1 MARKNRTNYKDK
13 RPYNERE
20 LGYTGLS
27 LTPSSKVREDII
39 PALRGP
45 KKIKLL
51 EEMVRYDSTIGGF
64 NNMYQSIA
72 SSVTWSVKPKD
83 DSEEAQDLADFIR
96 ECLFDD
102 LQIPFTDAIKNA
114 LTACQYGFAILEPVF
129 KIRNGKQN
137 ELEKSSLYDDGLIG
151 LAKLAPRYQGSII
164 RWNYDKEYR
173 KIISITQKNPNT
185 FEDIE
190 IPYRRLL
197 HFKHRSFNNNPE
209 GTSIYFNCVVPY
221 LKKKNTSLQED
232 IRYERGFDG
241 VLDITAPAMIL
252 DPTTKNPAYLQ
263 TQQWIKDTAQNIRAG
278 TDVAIAHP
286 EYIKVNILSSGDGN
300 IPDADKIIAREDR
313 NIAVALL
320 SDFFLSTQKSGISG
334 GFTQSKIK
342 LFTNLVAEMLDEIRT
357 VVNEKLIKV
366 LIEKNLMNIE
376 LAPTIE
382 YSEVGELDLTNMM
395 LLLQSA
401 KSNNL
406 VPANVKLCNLVMKK
420 VFGKDAIEFTEE
432 EYADYLRLAEVTTH
446 AYTTNQVADQV
457 IADIDDKDSIDDK
470 FVEEANENGG
480 E

>member
-1 MARKNRTNYKDK
+1 MVRRNRKSYKEK

-20 LGYTGLS
+20 MGYTGLT
-27 LTPSSKVREDII
+27 LTPSSKVREDVI
-39 PALRGP
+39 PQLRGP

-72 SSVTWSVKPKD
+72 SSVTWDIKAKD
-83 DSEEAQDLADFIR
+83 DSEEAQDIADFIK
-96 ECLFDD
+96 ECLFED
-102 LQIPFTDAIKNA
+102 LSTPFTDAIKNA
-114 LTACQYGFAILEPVF
+114 LTACQYGFAILEPVY

-137 ELEKSSLYDDGLIG
+137 EPEKSSLYDDGLIG

-164 RWNYDKEYR
+164 HWNYDKEYR
-173 KIISITQKNPNT
+173 KITSITQRNPNT

-320 SDFFLSTQKSGISG
+320 SDFFLTSQKSGISG

-342 LFTNLVAEMLDEIRT
+342 LFTNLVAEMLEEIKN

-366 LIEKNLMNIE
+366 LVEKNLMNIE

-457 IADIDDKDSIDDK
+457 IADIDDTDSIDDK
-470 FVEEANENGG
+470 YVEEANENGG

>member
-1 MARKNRTNYKDK
+1 MAKRNRTNYREK

-20 LGYTGLS
+20 VGYTGLS
-27 LTPSSKVREDII
+27 LLPGSRVREDVI

-72 SSVTWSVKPKD
+72 SSVTWRIKPKD
-83 DSEEAQDLADFIR
+83 ESEEAQDIADFIR

-102 LQIPFTDAIKNA
+102 LSMPFADAIKNA
-114 LTACQYGFAILEPVF
+114 LTACQYGFSILEPVY

-137 ELEKSSLYDDGLIG
+137 DSEKTSLYDDGLIG
-151 LAKLAPRYQGSII
+151 LAKLSPRYQGSIS
-164 RWNYDKEYR
+164 RWNYDEDYR

-185 FEDIE
+185 FEEIE

-241 VLDITAPAMIL
+241 VLDITAPAQIL

-263 TQQWIKDTAQNIRAG
+263 TQQWIKDTAQNIRSG
-278 TDVAIAHP
+278 TDVAVAHP

-342 LFTNLVAEMLDEIRT
+342 LFTNLVKEMLEEIRN
-357 VVNEKLIKV
+357 VFNEKLIKV
-366 LIEKNLMNIE
+366 LVEKNLMNVE
-376 LAPTIE
+376 LVPTLE
-382 YSEVGELDLTNMM
+382 YSEVQDLDSTNLMLFIQSADKSGLVPPTLSMAQTILKRLLGNDAPEITQEEFDAYQLRREVQTHGYLTN
-395 LLLQSA
+395 
-401 KSNNL
+401 K
-406 VPANVKLCNLVMKK
+406 
-420 VFGKDAIEFTEE
+420 T
-432 EYADYLRLAEVTTH
+432 
-446 AYTTNQVADQV
+446 ADQV
-457 IADIDDKDSIDDK
+457 VANVNEEDNINDS
-470 FVEEANENGG
+470 FVEEANENDG